1 MRSAGLELRKE
12 GKMTIEDAVASILG
26 KQAAKAIIRDQGIHW
41 AVIGAMAAAAPGTKN
56 DPMAI
61 ATINAW
67 NAEQKDK
74 LNTQ

>member
-1 MRSAGLELRKE
+1 
-12 GKMTIEDAVASILG
+12 
-26 KQAAKAIIRDQGIHW
+26 
-41 AVIGAMAAAAPGTKN
+41 VIGAMAAAAPGTKN